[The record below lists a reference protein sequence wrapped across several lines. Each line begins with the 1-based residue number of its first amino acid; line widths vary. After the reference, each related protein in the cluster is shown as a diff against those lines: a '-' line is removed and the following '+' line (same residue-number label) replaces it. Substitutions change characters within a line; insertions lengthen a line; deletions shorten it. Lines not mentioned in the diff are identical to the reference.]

1 MSYRAA
7 VMTAPH
13 QPIAIQTFAA
23 PVLEPG
29 AALLRVTYS
38 EVCGTDVHLHHGRL
52 SGVPYPIIPG
62 HVSVGVIEEMRGP
75 IIDVEGRSFEIG
87 DRVTFLDVHGTCG
100 RCYHCLVTKQST
112 RCPQRRVYGITYS
125 ARDGLLGGWAE
136 ALWMKPGVHML
147 RLPDELDAET
157 FIGGGC
163 GLVTGVHAVE
173 RAGIGL
179 GDSVAV
185 LGAGPV
191 GQSIVALASLSGAG
205 RIIIVGDPA
214 SRLEFARRMG
224 ATDSLGLEVAPADRL
239 QAVRDMTN
247 GFGVDVVIE
256 ASGAPDAVPQ
266 ALDLVR
272 DGGRVVICGHYT
284 DNGDVR
290 IHPHWQI
297 NRKHVDLRGCWGS
310 DFSHF
315 HRALRVATKHG
326 RTVPWRNMV
335 SKVYSLDETNEALSA
350 VAERRELKAIIK
362 AEDERTRRR
371 EDE

>member
-1 MSYRAA
+1 MSFRAA

-13 QPIAIQTFAA
+13 EPIVMQTLPA

-52 SGVPYPIIPG
+52 AGVPYPIIPG
-62 HVSVGVIEEMRGP
+62 HVSVGVIEEMAGP
-75 IIDVEGRSFEIG
+75 IHDIHGDEFKQG
-87 DRVTFLDVHGTCG
+87 DRVTFLDVHETCG

-112 RCPQRRVYGITYS
+112 RCPRRRVYGITYS
-125 ARDGLLGGWAE
+125 ANDGLLGGWAE

-185 LGAGPV
+185 LGVGPV
-191 GQSIVALASLSGAG
+191 GQSIIALAALSGAG
-205 RIIIVGDPA
+205 RIIAIGDPA
-214 SRLEFARRMG
+214 ARLDLARRMG
-224 ATDSLGLEVAPADRL
+224 ATDALGLSVDPADRL
-239 QAVRDMTN
+239 QAVREITS

-256 ASGAPDAVPQ
+256 ASGAPEAVSQ
-266 ALDLVR
+266 AFDLVR
-272 DGGRVVICGHYT
+272 DGGRIVVCGHYT

-297 NRKHVDLRGCWGS
+297 NRKHVELRGCWGS

-315 HRALRVATKHG
+315 HRAVKVATKHG
-326 RTVPWRNMV
+326 KQVPWRDMIGR
-335 SKVYSLDETNEALSA
+335 VYGLGSANEALSA
-350 VAERRELKAIIK
+350 VARRDVIKAIIR
-362 AEDERTRRR
+362 AEDERTRGR